1 MKKAARPLAYA
12 ALLSIVL
19 TAPVQAEDVKTGDLV
34 ITQPWTR
41 ATPGGAK
48 VAGGYL
54 TIENKGSVPDR
65 LVSGS
70 TNAAKKI
77 EIHEMAMNDGDV
89 MTMRPI
95 DDGLAI
101 EPGKTVKLAPGG
113 YHLMFLELISP
124 LRQGDTVAA
133 ALKFEKAGEVKVIF
147 DVQGVGAQRP
157 AASNGSGGA
166 ANALSA
172 PMTEQPDERFFTH
185 IHTEKVMANVTVS
198 PGCAGPVVITIQLE
212 TTDELPLIAKA
223 VSVTLTNLQ
232 AGFEAETSQAER
244 GHDDQWRVKMSTP
257 VPGRWMLGLG
267 IVISDSDKVGVEAPI
282 LIK

>member
-12 ALLSIVL
+12 ALLAIVL
-19 TAPVQAEDVKTGDLV
+19 AAPVQAEDVKTGDLV

-54 TIENKGSVPDR
+54 TIENKGSTPDR

-77 EIHEMAMNDGDV
+77 EIHEMAVNNGV

-95 DDGLAI
+95 DDGLVI
-101 EPGKTVKLAPGG
+101 EPGKTVKLTPGG
-113 YHLMFLELISP
+113 YHLMLLELNSP
-124 LRQGDTVAA
+124 IKQGDTIAVT
-133 ALKFEKAGEVKVIF
+133 LEFEKAGEVKVLF
-147 DVQGVGAQRP
+147 DVQGVGAQGP
-157 AASNGSGGA
+157 SASNGSDGA
-166 ANALSA
+166 VNALSA
-172 PMTEQPDERFFTH
+172 TITQQPESFFTH
-185 IHTEKVMANVTVS
+185 IHTKKAMANVTVS
-198 PGCAGPVVITIQLE
+198 PAHAGPVVITIQLE

-223 VSVTLTNLQ
+223 VSVTLTNAR
-232 AGFEAETSQAER
+232 AGVEARTSQAER
-244 GHDDQWRVKMSTP
+244 GRDDQWRVKMSTP
-257 VPGRWMLGLG
+257 VPGSWMLGLG
-267 IVISDSDKVGVEAPI
+267 IVISDLDKVSVEAPI